1 MHVIHTQ
8 KELVETLKKLTN
20 IAFVPTMG
28 NLHDG
33 HVKLIEE
40 ALKKTK
46 YVVVS
51 IFINPLQF
59 NSKDDFKNY
68 PRTLDEDLLM
78 LQKLDVP
85 FVFVPSKE
93 DIIDSSQTIEIHLS
107 DIANDLCGR
116 FRPGHFNGVATI
128 VCKLFNLIQPELAFF
143 GKKDF
148 QQLFLIKE
156 LVKQLNYPIH
166 IIAIDTVRHKDGL
179 AKSSRNNLLSKEDRK
194 KAPQLFELM
203 NAMKEKVIQKKLS
216 FKEIESD
223 AERLLNDSG
232 WIVDYLAIRS
242 AQSLKTPVHNE
253 KQMVILG
260 AATLGSVRLI
270 DNIEFCIHYAICLIC
285 F

>member
-33 HVKLIEE
+33 HFKLIEE

-203 NAMKEKVIQKKLS
+203 NAMKEKVMQKKLS

-270 DNIEFCIHYAICLIC
+270 DNIEFCIQD
-285 F
+285 

>member
-8 KELVETLKKLTN
+8 NELVETLKKLNN

-33 HVKLIEE
+33 HLKLIEE
-40 ALKKTK
+40 ALKKTNL
-46 YVVVS
+46 VVVS

-78 LQKLDVP
+78 LEKLDVP
-85 FVFVPSKE
+85 FVFVPPKE
-93 DIIDSSQTIEIHLS
+93 NIIDSLQTIEIHLS

-128 VCKLFNLIQPELAFF
+128 ICKLFNLIQPELAFF
-143 GKKDF
+143 GRKDF

-166 IIAIDTVRHKDGL
+166 IIAIDTVRDKNGL
-179 AKSSRNNLLSKEDRK
+179 AMSSRNILLSEEDRK
-194 KAPQLFELM
+194 RAPQLFELL
-203 NAMKEKVIQKKLS
+203 NVMKDKVMQKKLS
-216 FKEIESD
+216 FKEIEED
-223 AERLLNDSG
+223 ADRLLNASG
-232 WIVDYLAIRS
+232 WIVDYLTIRS
-242 AQSLKTPVHNE
+242 AESLKTPVHDE
-253 KQMVILG
+253 KQLVILG

-270 DNIEFCIHYAICLIC
+270 DNIEFCIQD
-285 F
+285 

>member
-33 HVKLIEE
+33 HLKLIEE
-40 ALKKTK
+40 ALKRTK

-203 NAMKEKVIQKKLS
+203 NAMKEKVMQKKLS

-270 DNIEFCIHYAICLIC
+270 DNIEFCIQD
-285 F
+285 

>member
-33 HVKLIEE
+33 HLKLIEE

-93 DIIDSSQTIEIHLS
+93 DIIDSSQTIEIHLP

-166 IIAIDTVRHKDGL
+166 IIAIDTVRHKNGL

-203 NAMKEKVIQKKLS
+203 NAMKEKVMQKKLS

-270 DNIEFCIHYAICLIC
+270 DNIEFCIQD
-285 F
+285 

>member
-33 HVKLIEE
+33 HLKLIEE

-143 GKKDF
+143 GRKDF

-166 IIAIDTVRHKDGL
+166 IIAIDTVRDKDGL

-203 NAMKEKVIQKKLS
+203 SAMKEKVMQKKLS
-216 FKEIESD
+216 FKEIEAD
-223 AERLLNDSG
+223 AERLLNASG

-270 DNIEFCIHYAICLIC
+270 DNIEFCIQD
-285 F
+285 

>member
-143 GKKDF
+143 GRKDF

-203 NAMKEKVIQKKLS
+203 SAMKEKVMQKKLS

-270 DNIEFCIHYAICLIC
+270 DNIEFCIQD
-285 F
+285 

>member
-8 KELVETLKKLTN
+8 NELVETLKKLNN

-33 HVKLIEE
+33 HLKLIEE

-59 NSKDDFKNY
+59 NSEDDFKNY

-85 FVFVPSKE
+85 FVFVPPKE
-93 DIIDSSQTIEIHLS
+93 NIIDSLQTIEIHLS

-116 FRPGHFNGVATI
+116 FRPGHFNGVAI
-128 VCKLFNLIQPELAFF
+128 IICKLFNLIQPELAFF

-156 LVKQLNYPIH
+156 LVRQLNYPIH
-166 IIAIDTVRHKDGL
+166 IVAIDTVRYKNGL
-179 AKSSRNNLLSKEDRK
+179 AMSSRNNLLSEEDRK
-194 KAPQLFELM
+194 KAPQLFELL
-203 NAMKEKVIQKKLS
+203 NVMKDNVMQKKLS
-216 FKEIESD
+216 FKEIEED
-223 AERLLNDSG
+223 ADRLLNASG
-232 WIVDYLAIRS
+232 WIVDYLTIRS
-242 AQSLKTPVHNE
+242 AKSLKTPVHDE
-253 KQMVILG
+253 KQLVILG

-270 DNIEFCIHYAICLIC
+270 DNIEFCIQD
-285 F
+285 

>member
-8 KELVETLKKLTN
+8 NVLVETLKKLNN

-33 HVKLIEE
+33 HLKLIEE

-46 YVVVS
+46 HVVVS

-78 LQKLDVP
+78 LEKLDVP
-85 FVFVPSKE
+85 FVFVPPKE
-93 DIIDSSQTIEIHLS
+93 NIIDSLQTIEIHLS

-116 FRPGHFNGVATI
+116 FRPGHFNGVAI
-128 VCKLFNLIQPELAFF
+128 IICKLFNLIQPELAFF

-156 LVKQLNYPIH
+156 LVRQLNYPIH
-166 IIAIDTVRHKDGL
+166 IVAIDTVRYKNGL
-179 AKSSRNNLLSKEDRK
+179 AMSSRNNLLSEEDRK
-194 KAPQLFELM
+194 KAPQLFELL
-203 NAMKEKVIQKKLS
+203 NVMKDKVMQKKLS
-216 FKEIESD
+216 FKEIEED
-223 AERLLNDSG
+223 ADRLLNASG
-232 WIVDYLAIRS
+232 WIVDYLTIRS
-242 AQSLKTPVHNE
+242 AKSLKTPVHDE
-253 KQMVILG
+253 KQLVILG

-270 DNIEFCIHYAICLIC
+270 DNIEFCIQD
-285 F
+285 

>member
-8 KELVETLKKLTN
+8 NELVETLKKLNN

-33 HVKLIEE
+33 HLKLIEE
-40 ALKKTK
+40 ALKKTNH
-46 YVVVS
+46 VVVS

-78 LQKLDVP
+78 LEKLDVP
-85 FVFVPSKE
+85 FVFVPPKE
-93 DIIDSSQTIEIHLS
+93 NIIDSLQTIEIHLS

-116 FRPGHFNGVATI
+116 FRPGHFNGVAI
-128 VCKLFNLIQPELAFF
+128 IICKLFNLIQPELAFF

-156 LVKQLNYPIH
+156 LVRQLNYPIH
-166 IIAIDTVRHKDGL
+166 IVAIDTVRYKNGL
-179 AKSSRNNLLSKEDRK
+179 AMSSRNNLLSEEDRK
-194 KAPQLFELM
+194 KAPQLFELL
-203 NAMKEKVIQKKLS
+203 NVMKDKVMQKKLS
-216 FKEIESD
+216 FKEIEED
-223 AERLLNDSG
+223 ADRLLNASG
-232 WIVDYLAIRS
+232 WIVDYLTIRS
-242 AQSLKTPVHNE
+242 AKSLKTPVHDE
-253 KQMVILG
+253 KQLVILG

-270 DNIEFCIHYAICLIC
+270 DNIEFCIQD
-285 F
+285 

>member
-28 NLHDG
+28 NLHEG
-33 HVKLIEE
+33 HLKLIEE

-143 GKKDF
+143 GRKDF

-203 NAMKEKVIQKKLS
+203 SAMKEKVMQKKLS

-270 DNIEFCIHYAICLIC
+270 DNIEFCIQD
-285 F
+285 

>member
-33 HVKLIEE
+33 HLKLIEE
-40 ALKKTK
+40 ALKRTK

-93 DIIDSSQTIEIHLS
+93 NIIDSSQTIEIHLS

-203 NAMKEKVIQKKLS
+203 NAMKEKVMQKKLS

-242 AQSLKTPVHNE
+242 AQSLKTPVHHE

-270 DNIEFCIHYAICLIC
+270 DNIEFCIQD
-285 F
+285 

>member
-28 NLHDG
+28 NLHEG
-33 HVKLIEE
+33 HLKLIEE

-143 GKKDF
+143 GRKDF

-166 IIAIDTVRHKDGL
+166 IIAIDTVRDKDGL

-203 NAMKEKVIQKKLS
+203 SAMKEKVMQKKLS
-216 FKEIESD
+216 FKEIEAD
-223 AERLLNDSG
+223 AERLLNASG

-270 DNIEFCIHYAICLIC
+270 DNIEFCIQD
-285 F
+285 

>member
-8 KELVETLKKLTN
+8 NELVETLKKLNN

-33 HVKLIEE
+33 HLKLIEE

-203 NAMKEKVIQKKLS
+203 NAMKEKVMQKKLS

-270 DNIEFCIHYAICLIC
+270 DNIEFCIQD
-285 F
+285 

>member
-1 MHVIHTQ
+1 
-8 KELVETLKKLTN
+8 
-20 IAFVPTMG
+20 
-28 NLHDG
+28 
-33 HVKLIEE
+33 
-40 ALKKTK
+40 
-46 YVVVS
+46 VVS

-203 NAMKEKVIQKKLS
+203 NAMKEKVMQKKLS

-270 DNIEFCIHYAICLIC
+270 DNIEFCIQD
-285 F
+285 

>member
-1 MHVIHTQ
+1 MHVIYTQ

-33 HVKLIEE
+33 HLKLIEE

-166 IIAIDTVRHKDGL
+166 IIAIDTVRHKNGL

-203 NAMKEKVIQKKLS
+203 NAMKEKVMQKKLS

-270 DNIEFCIHYAICLIC
+270 DNIEFCIQD
-285 F
+285 

>member
-143 GKKDF
+143 GRKDF

-203 NAMKEKVIQKKLS
+203 NAMKEKVMQKKLS

-253 KQMVILG
+253 KQIVILG

-270 DNIEFCIHYAICLIC
+270 DNIEFCIQD
-285 F
+285 

>member
-1 MHVIHTQ
+1 MHVIYTQ

-33 HVKLIEE
+33 HLKLIEE

-143 GKKDF
+143 GRKDF

-203 NAMKEKVIQKKLS
+203 SAMKEKVMQKKLS

-242 AQSLKTPVHNE
+242 AQSLKTPVHHE

-270 DNIEFCIHYAICLIC
+270 DNIEFCIQD
-285 F
+285 

>member
-1 MHVIHTQ
+1 MHVIYTQ

-33 HVKLIEE
+33 HLKLIEE
-40 ALKKTK
+40 ALKRTK

-203 NAMKEKVIQKKLS
+203 NAMKEKVMQKKLS

-242 AQSLKTPVHNE
+242 AQSLKTPVRNE

-270 DNIEFCIHYAICLIC
+270 DNIEFCIQD
-285 F
+285 

>member
-8 KELVETLKKLTN
+8 NELVETLKKLNN

-33 HVKLIEE
+33 HLKLIEE

-46 YVVVS
+46 HVVVS

-78 LQKLDVP
+78 LEKLDVP
-85 FVFVPSKE
+85 FVFVPPVE
-93 DIIDSSQTIEIHLS
+93 NIIDSLQKIEIHIS
-107 DIANDLCGR
+107 DIANDLCGK
-116 FRPGHFNGVATI
+116 FRPGHFNGVAI
-128 VCKLFNLIQPELAFF
+128 IICKLFNLIQPELAFF

-156 LVKQLNYPIH
+156 LVRQLNYPIH
-166 IIAIDTVRHKDGL
+166 IVAIDTVRYKNGL
-179 AKSSRNNLLSKEDRK
+179 AMSSRNNLLSEEDRK
-194 KAPQLFELM
+194 KAPQLFELL
-203 NAMKEKVIQKKLS
+203 NVMKDKVMQKTLS
-216 FKEIESD
+216 FKEIEED
-223 AERLLNDSG
+223 ADRLLNASG
-232 WIVDYLAIRS
+232 WIVDYLTIRS
-242 AQSLKTPVHNE
+242 AESLKTPVHDEN
-253 KQMVILG
+253 QLVFLG

-270 DNIEFCIHYAICLIC
+270 DNIEFCIQD
-285 F
+285 

>member
-8 KELVETLKKLTN
+8 NELVETLKKLNN

-33 HVKLIEE
+33 HLKLIEE

-46 YVVVS
+46 HVVVS

-78 LQKLDVP
+78 LEKLDVP
-85 FVFVPSKE
+85 FVFVPPKE
-93 DIIDSSQTIEIHLS
+93 NIIDSLQTIEIHLS

-116 FRPGHFNGVATI
+116 FRPGHFNGVAI
-128 VCKLFNLIQPELAFF
+128 IICKLFNLIQPELAFF

-156 LVKQLNYPIH
+156 LVRQLNYPIH
-166 IIAIDTVRHKDGL
+166 IVAIDTVRYKNGL
-179 AKSSRNNLLSKEDRK
+179 AMSSRNNLLSEEDRK
-194 KAPQLFELM
+194 KAPQLFELL
-203 NAMKEKVIQKKLS
+203 NVMKDKVMQKKLS
-216 FKEIESD
+216 FKEIEED
-223 AERLLNDSG
+223 ADRLLNASG
-232 WIVDYLAIRS
+232 WIVDYLTIRS
-242 AQSLKTPVHNE
+242 AKSLKTPVHDE
-253 KQMVILG
+253 KQLVILG

-270 DNIEFCIHYAICLIC
+270 DNIEFCIQD
-285 F
+285 

>member
-33 HVKLIEE
+33 HLKLIEE

-46 YVVVS
+46 HVIVS

-143 GKKDF
+143 GRKDF

-203 NAMKEKVIQKKLS
+203 SAMKEKVMQKKLS

-270 DNIEFCIHYAICLIC
+270 DNIEFCIQD
-285 F
+285 

>member
-8 KELVETLKKLTN
+8 NELVETLKKLNN

-33 HVKLIEE
+33 HLKLIEE

-46 YVVVS
+46 HVVVS

-78 LQKLDVP
+78 LEKLDVP
-85 FVFVPSKE
+85 FVFVPPKE
-93 DIIDSSQTIEIHLS
+93 NIIDSLQTIEIHLS

-116 FRPGHFNGVATI
+116 FRPGHFNGVAI
-128 VCKLFNLIQPELAFF
+128 IICKLFNLIQPELAFF

-156 LVKQLNYPIH
+156 LVRQLNYPIH
-166 IIAIDTVRHKDGL
+166 IVAIDTVRYKNGL
-179 AKSSRNNLLSKEDRK
+179 AMSSRNNLLSEEDRK
-194 KAPQLFELM
+194 KAPQLFELL
-203 NAMKEKVIQKKLS
+203 NVMKDNVMQKKLS
-216 FKEIESD
+216 FKEIEED
-223 AERLLNDSG
+223 ADRLLNASG
-232 WIVDYLAIRS
+232 WIVDYLTIRS
-242 AQSLKTPVHNE
+242 AKSLKTPVHDE
-253 KQMVILG
+253 KQLVILG

-270 DNIEFCIHYAICLIC
+270 DNIEFCIQD
-285 F
+285 